1 MSSLQSYSDGLP
13 SPQSTPQARPA
24 TPSSTSQQKKDAPPT
39 AVPGNCQCLSTM
51 VILLEDLENKGRHVG
66 TAALDS
72 ILASQKEALGRCNSV
87 LNCSTC
93 FLRAEYILLLGMVTD
108 RLASLCE
115 STVAKYLD
123 DVNDGTAFREPSA
136 DGKCYSR
143 GNPMD
148 DVKVVV
154 GGYEIETPDERIG
167 LVRMMIVM
175 QLQTLRKFIEG
186 VASAVASRRE
196 GKTQVLKVQAAEQ
209 RLAKLIQRIRQSKA

>member
-1 MSSLQSYSDGLP
+1 
-13 SPQSTPQARPA
+13 
-24 TPSSTSQQKKDAPPT
+24 
-39 AVPGNCQCLSTM
+39 M
-51 VILLEDLENKGRHVG
+51 VILLEDLETKGRHVG

-72 ILASQKEALGRCNSV
+72 ILVSQKEALGRCNSV

-123 DVNDGTAFREPSA
+123 DVNDGTAFRETT
-136 DGKCYSR
+136 G

-148 DVKVVV
+148 DVKVSV
-154 GGYEIETPDERIG
+154 GGYEIETPDERVG

-175 QLQTLRKFIEG
+175 QLQTLRKFVEG
-186 VASAVASRRE
+186 VANAVASRRE
-196 GKTQVLKVQAAEQ
+196 GKTQVIKVQAAEQ
-209 RLAKLIQRIRQSKA
+209 RLAKLIQKIRQSKGPA